1 MSNTRYFKEKTSGNS
16 RNWHFLKI
24 LSELWKDEEALQRA
38 QVKPQCKSLAEES
51 LQMKEETDFLN
62 LASGAH

>member
-1 MSNTRYFKEKTSGNS
+1 MSHARYFKEETSGN
-16 RNWHFLKI
+16 RNSHFLKI

-51 LQMKEETDFLN
+51 LQMKEETDFLK